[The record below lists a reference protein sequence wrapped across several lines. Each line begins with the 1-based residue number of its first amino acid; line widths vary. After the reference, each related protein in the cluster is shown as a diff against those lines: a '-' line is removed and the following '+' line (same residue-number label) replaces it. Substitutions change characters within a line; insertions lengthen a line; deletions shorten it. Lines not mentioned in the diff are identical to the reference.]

1 MLSSLSNA
9 VCDCRAHATYCEEK
23 AESAFTEN
31 IGQEFLSPA
40 GKLGELGAQL
50 RVRGTTLSAVALR
63 KLTAPSPCGAL
74 RTVAAP
80 RRNVIAFKPVT

>member
-31 IGQEFLSPA
+31 IGQEFLR
-40 GKLGELGAQL
+40 L
-50 RVRGTTLSAVALR
+50 RESWVNLAHSYEFAEQHFPLSL
-63 KLTAPSPCGAL
+63 SES
-74 RTVAAP
+74 
-80 RRNVIAFKPVT
+80 